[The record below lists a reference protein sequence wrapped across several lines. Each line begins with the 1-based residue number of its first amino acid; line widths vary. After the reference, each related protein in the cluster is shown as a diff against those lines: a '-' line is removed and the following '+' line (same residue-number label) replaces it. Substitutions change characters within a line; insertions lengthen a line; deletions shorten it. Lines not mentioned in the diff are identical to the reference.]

1 MNPVLLTFVLV
12 LCNSSTHKCPELPHP
27 VVYTPVRECQTMVM
41 QFIARETKAHPDLVV
56 REARCAPVA

>member
-1 MNPVLLTFVLV
+1 MNPVLLTLVLV
-12 LCNSSTHKCPELPHP
+12 LCSSSTHKCPELPH
-27 VVYTPVRECQTMVM
+27 TPVRECQMMVM